1 VSALHPDWIVP
12 DWPAP
17 ANVKAFIT
25 TRAGGISTGPYA
37 RFNLGGRTADDPLA
51 VEANRQRLRATL
63 PGEPKWL
70 RQVHGADVVDADT
83 LADIPDADAAVARAP
98 GTVCAVLVADCIP
111 VLLADRAGSAVAV
124 AHAGW
129 RGLARG
135 VLERTVERLARPPA
149 ELLAY
154 LGPGIGPGAFEVGAD
169 VRDAFLATDAG
180 AEAAFAPRSPGKWM
194 ADLFLLARQRLARC
208 GVGHVYGGEWCTH
221 SDPRR
226 FYSYRRDGATGRM
239 AALIWRAS

>member
-1 VSALHPDWIVP
+1 MKPLHPDWIVP

-25 TRAGGISTGPYA
+25 TRAGGVSTGSYA
-37 RFNLGGRTADDPLA
+37 GLNLGLRTADDPLA
-51 VEANRQRLRATL
+51 VEANRQRLRAAL

-70 RQVHGADVVDADT
+70 RQVHGADVVDADA
-83 LADIPDADAAVARAP
+83 LADIPEADAAVARGA

-135 VLERTVERLARPPA
+135 VLERTVERMSQRPQ

-169 VRDAFLATDAG
+169 VRGAFLATDA
-180 AEAAFAPRSPGKWM
+180 AADAAFAPRSPGKWM
-194 ADLFLLARQRLARC
+194 ADLYLLARQRLARC
-208 GVGHVYGGEWCTH
+208 GVGQVHGGGWCTY
-221 SDPRR
+221 SDAGR

-239 AALIWRAS
+239 AALIWRAP